1 MLRTH
6 GQAADLLLP
15 CCCPA
20 PCARL
25 RRGGTGRTDVF
36 PFAYGTS
43 PFLPPSFPFP
53 FSCSTLPPARF
64 PLSVARTLP
73 PLAVTPRRPITSAN
87 PGLFCR
93 RSFCRGLYLSGVCRG
108 FVLLVALLPGCSFF
122 QHRPLCCGS
131 LGEMAGMLVWL
142 VSRPI
147 CSTTPFVVGLFHDYY
162 RPLPG
167 IPLFATPSYL
177 PRVSR
182 RKGGRV
188 TPICSTAP
196 FAAGFQAERRASRP
210 YLQHCPLCP
219 GFPEENAGVFS
230 LFETPPLERVG
241 MFFAGFGL
249 IVSRPAVPWEWG
261 CPRPYPG
268 REGCRDSSPRL
279 QRNSNVPVSLA
290 GG

>member
-131 LGEMAGMLVWL
+131 LGEIAGMLVWL

-167 IPLFATPSYL
+167 IPYLQHRLICRGFPDAKADELRLFAAPPPL

-188 TPICSTAP
+188 APICSTAP
-196 FAAGFQAERRASRP
+196 FAPGFQKKTRACFP
-210 YLQHCPLCP
+210 YLKHHP
-219 GFPEENAGVFS
+219 
-230 LFETPPLERVG
+230 
-241 MFFAGFGL
+241 
-249 IVSRPAVPWEWG
+249 
-261 CPRPYPG
+261 
-268 REGCRDSSPRL
+268 
-279 QRNSNVPVSLA
+279 
-290 GG
+290 